1 MMAVHVISAT
11 NKHLYQD
18 AIESHF
24 RIRHDVFVGE
34 RGWKALERP
43 DGREVDQFDDDD
55 SIYLLAMDGA
65 RVIGGHRLYPTL
77 KPTMISEV
85 FPHLAAQRGI
95 PSDPYIWEW
104 SRLFAV
110 KERRD
115 RRVYLELL
123 AALQELC
130 LDEGVTQVSGVL
142 ETWWVAG
149 FQQVGM
155 AVHPLGLPANHE
167 NDLIMAALFDISART
182 LDQIKS
188 IGDISGSVLVRRGPQ
203 RPLVARAIELT
214 DQKIARA
221 S

>member
-1 MMAVHVISAT
+1 MAVHVISAA

-24 RIRHDVFVGE
+24 RIRHEIFVGE
-34 RGWKALERP
+34 RGWKALERS
-43 DGREVDQFDDDD
+43 DGREVDQFDNED

-65 RVIGGHRLYPTL
+65 RIVGGHRLYPTL

-85 FPHLAAQRGI
+85 FPHLAGQRGI
-95 PSDPYIWEW
+95 PSDAYIWEW

-115 RRVYLELL
+115 RRIYLQLL

-130 LDEGVTQVSGVL
+130 LDEGVTQISGVL
-142 ETWWVAG
+142 EIWWVPG

-155 AVHPLGLPANHE
+155 VVHPLGLPANHN
-167 NDLIMAALFDISART
+167 NDLTMAALFDVST
-182 LDQIKS
+182 HTVDQIKS
-188 IGDISGSVLVRRGPQ
+188 IGGISGSVLVRRGPWC
-203 RPLVARAIELT
+203 PL
-214 DQKIARA
+214 IARA
-221 S
+221 MELSHQKSARAS